1 MAKCNGG
8 LCQSAARGSP
18 GWTLGWTLGSTGSLD
33 LAIELARPLV
43 AIDGSAAP
51 QEAKDLQKWLMDR
64 FFG

>member
-8 LCQSAARGSP
+8 RCQSATRRSP
-18 GWTLGWTLGSTGSLD
+18 GWTLGWTLGSARTLD

-51 QEAKDLQKWLMDR
+51 QEAKDLQKWLID
-64 FFG
+64 FP